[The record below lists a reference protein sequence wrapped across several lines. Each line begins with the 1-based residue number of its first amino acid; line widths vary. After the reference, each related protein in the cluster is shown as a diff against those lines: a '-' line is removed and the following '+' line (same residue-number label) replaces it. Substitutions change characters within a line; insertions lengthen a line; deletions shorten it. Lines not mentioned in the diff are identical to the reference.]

1 MFTRP
6 TKFSRSVH
14 PIYFVSR
21 VLISGRGQPM
31 EIPTVVAGMN
41 KNSEGAS
48 FALAYLKYLP
58 SRYRRGKGDWISQ
71 AELSCRSFFCVGS
84 RW

>member
-1 MFTRP
+1 
-6 TKFSRSVH
+6 
-14 PIYFVSR
+14 
-21 VLISGRGQPM
+21 M